1 FEWPRSRARMCIGT
15 GRDTVP
21 GTAALF
27 CGVGPPESACVLGAV
42 RLGLWCQEPRL
53 LLIAKPGRAGAV
65 LRHGCCHP
73 GADAKQRHRSREG
86 ELLSLDFESLMCVR
100 PGDIRIFSD
109 RGEGRPTLY
118 GACACACLRG
128 PPRTPYGSR

>member
-1 FEWPRSRARMCIGT
+1 MGIGT

-42 RLGLWCQEPRL
+42 RLWLWCQEPRL

-100 PGDIRIFSD
+100 ADNLRCPFSLHEFVRD
-109 RGEGRPTLY
+109 PVNGFLCMTLPLK
-118 GACACACLRG
+118 GGTELCAKVA
-128 PPRTPYGSR
+128 